1 MGLGERA
8 FALNLILEMIFV
20 AKRRCISVDVYE
32 NNDFIELSDSA
43 KVLYTAFILH
53 TDDDGFV
60 INHRTV
66 MRLMGATEDALNEL
80 LDVGFVIDVGRVLV
94 IKHWFIHNRIQ
105 PSRKVDT
112 IYQDEL
118 DRLFVNEWN
127 EYELFPQFVN
137 NSLT

>member
-1 MGLGERA
+1 M
-8 FALNLILEMIFV
+8 
-20 AKRRCISVDVYE
+20 AKRRCISVDVFE

-66 MRLMGATEDALNEL
+66 MRLMGATEEKLQEL

-112 IYQDEL
+112 IYQEEL
-118 DRLFVNEWN
+118 SRLFVNEWN
-127 EYELFPQFVN
+127 EYELYPQFVN
-137 NSLT
+137 KMLT

>member
-1 MGLGERA
+1 M
-8 FALNLILEMIFV
+8 
-20 AKRRCISVDVYE
+20 AKRRCISVDVFE

-66 MRLMGATEDALNEL
+66 MRLMGATEEKLQEL
-80 LDVGFVIDVGRVLV
+80 LDTGFVIDVGRVLV

-112 IYQDEL
+112 IYQEEL
-118 DRLFVNEWN
+118 SRLFVNEWN
-127 EYELFPQFVN
+127 EYELYPQFVN
-137 NSLT
+137 KMLT

>member
-1 MGLGERA
+1 M
-8 FALNLILEMIFV
+8 

-32 NNDFIELSDSA
+32 NNDFIELSDGA

-60 INHRTV
+60 INHRAV
-66 MRLMGATEDALNEL
+66 MRLMGATEEKLQEL

-112 IYQDEL
+112 IYQEEL
-118 DRLFVNEWN
+118 SRLFVNEWN
-127 EYELFPQFVN
+127 EYELYPQFVN
-137 NSLT
+137 KMLT

>member
-1 MGLGERA
+1 M
-8 FALNLILEMIFV
+8 

-32 NNDFIELSDSA
+32 NNDFIELSDGA

-66 MRLMGATEDALNEL
+66 MRLMGATKEKLQEL
-80 LDVGFVIDVGRVLV
+80 LDTGFVIDVGRVLV

-105 PSRKVDT
+105 PSRKVGT
-112 IYQDEL
+112 IYQEEL
-118 DRLFVNEWN
+118 SRLFVNDWN

>member
-1 MGLGERA
+1 M
-8 FALNLILEMIFV
+8 

-66 MRLMGATEDALNEL
+66 MRLMGATEEKLQEL
-80 LDVGFVIDVGRVLV
+80 LNTGFVIDVGRVLV

-112 IYQDEL
+112 IYQEEL

-127 EYELFPQFVN
+127 EYELYPQFVN

>member
-1 MGLGERA
+1 
-8 FALNLILEMIFV
+8 MIFV

-32 NNDFIELSDSA
+32 NNDFIELSDGA

-66 MRLMGATEDALNEL
+66 MRLMGATKEKLQEL
-80 LDVGFVIDVGRVLV
+80 LDTGFVIDVGRVLV

-105 PSRKVDT
+105 PSRKVGT
-112 IYQDEL
+112 IYQEEL
-118 DRLFVNEWN
+118 DRLFVNDWN

>member
-1 MGLGERA
+1 M
-8 FALNLILEMIFV
+8 

-32 NNDFIELSDSA
+32 NNDFLELSDSA
-43 KVLYTAFILH
+43 KVLYTAFVLH

-66 MRLMGATEDALNEL
+66 MRLMGSTEDVLQEL
-80 LDVGFVIDVGRVLV
+80 LNIGFVIEIGRVLV

-112 IYQDEL
+112 IYLEEL
-118 DRLFVNEWN
+118 SRLFVNEWN
-127 EYELFPQFVN
+127 EYELFQ
-137 NSLT
+137 